1 MTLFGGGATAKF
13 AASLLL
19 LIEFGSLVHVQAQGC
34 ANTCPPINYG
44 KEVESL
50 CEGDI
55 IDVARNS
62 GPVANVEKVYP
73 VCHPLNINVNTI
85 PDSFALRDF
94 RGAGKITV
102 IANYYSG
109 CNAGRRES
117 GVFAH
122 VAQRFYNS
130 YGNSRINFIQ
140 SLKGGGTCLQW
151 ADIYQNDAT
160 NLYPDSD
167 VVPREMPLSIN
178 DFNYEIRD
186 DLFTAP
192 FGHPSYV
199 ILDENLKIRHKF
211 IGPCCG
217 FEDYWSCTAEIAKNL
232 DSQLTGYINALLEED
247 SQIDETSAPTASPV
261 VKVTPSPTAS
271 PTREGCQVGSFSDW
285 SECSITC
292 GGTSDTY
299 TAKGIQFRWRKVRP
313 FTDECPS
320 PIETRECTP
329 TEGEVCTDDE
339 ASCITEFGSKA
350 SYTIET
356 VVSDLESPRDVDF
369 HPTPGLHLGDFAE
382 GRIFHSEVGEEAWV
396 VNGGNHS
403 VSIVASLGTDHQT
416 TISRRDRGYYHYM
429 INATALA
436 FNKLSGSGRSPDR
449 DGFNYWAI
457 CNDNTNT
464 YLGAKEANFFM
475 GPTL

>member
-1 MTLFGGGATAKF
+1 MVHFVDDASAKF
-13 AASLLL
+13 ALSLLL
-19 LIEFGSLVHVQAQGC
+19 LTIGGQVQHVRAQGC

-55 IDVARNS
+55 IDVARDS
-62 GPVANVEKVYP
+62 GPVANVEKVYT
-73 VCHPLNINVNTI
+73 VCHPLNINDDSI
-85 PDSFALRDF
+85 PSGFALNDF
-94 RGAGKITV
+94 RGGGKITV

-122 VAQRFYNS
+122 VAQRFYNEH
-130 YGNSRINFIQ
+130 GNSRINFIQ
-140 SLKGGGTCLQW
+140 SLKGGGTCQQW
-151 ADIYQNDAT
+151 ADIYQDDAT
-160 NLYPDSD
+160 NLYPNSD
-167 VVPREMPLSIN
+167 VVPKEMPLSIN

-186 DLFTAP
+186 DLFTTP

-217 FEDYWSCTAEIAKNL
+217 FEDYWSCTDDIAKSL
-232 DSQLTGYINALLEED
+232 DSQLTGYVEALLEED
-247 SQIDETSAPTASPV
+247 SQDPVPTASPV
-261 VKVTPSPTAS
+261 VKITQSPTAS
-271 PTREGCQVGSFSDW
+271 PTREGCQVGGFSEW

-292 GGTSDTY
+292 GGSDTY
-299 TAKGIQFRWRKVRP
+299 TAKGIQFRWRKVTP
-313 FTDECPS
+313 FINECPS

-329 TEGEVCTDDE
+329 IEGDVCVDE
-339 ASCITEFGSKA
+339 EAACIAEFGSKE
-350 SYTIET
+350 SYTVET

-396 VNGGNHS
+396 LNGGNHS

-429 INATALA
+429 INGTALA
-436 FNKLSGSGRSPDR
+436 FNKVSDSGRSPDR

-464 YLGAKEANFFM
+464 YLGTKEANFFM